1 MQLYSKTLLQTSIL
15 GEINIF
21 QNGISRLFVMCL
33 QNGMRCLF
41 WSVNCLWA
49 RFVYWC
55 LINIFQDGRFWF
67 ISWFYP
73 SILTFISF
81 SQHGLPNLKCSE
93 EDCLADFVLQ
103 RDLRMKYP
111 GACSLE
117 FQSVMQILT
126 KCMLRWDTKTQS
138 SKGKGILGA
147 VLAFSVADEE
157 QGRKT
162 LHQHWQIW
170 VQELNQTLRDC
181 LFDTDAT
188 KRKKCTK
195 NILPT
200 YWQCY

>member
-1 MQLYSKTLLQTSIL
+1 
-15 GEINIF
+15 
-21 QNGISRLFVMCL
+21 MCL
-33 QNGMRCLF
+33 QNGMHCLF

-55 LINIFQDGRFWF
+55 LINIFQNGIFWF
-67 ISWFYP
+67 ISQFYP
-73 SILTFISF
+73 SIVTFISF

-126 KCMLRWDTKTQS
+126 QCMLRWDTNTQS
-138 SKGKGILGA
+138 SKGKGILGT
-147 VLAFSVADEE
+147 VLAFSGADEE
-157 QGRKT
+157 QGLKT
-162 LHQHWQIW
+162 LHWHWQIW

-188 KRKKCTK
+188 KRKMHKK
-195 NILPT
+195 YFANISPMLLV
-200 YWQCY
+200 QVMHLI